1 VDINPYEAPRSEI
14 LHAADDSVELAARLR
29 RLAAVVIDTICLVL
43 AWLAAEWMLSRTG
56 IEFGTDKSNEDIWS
70 SMWAFEPAYDAFGF
84 AVYLLIQG
92 PLLAT
97 RAQTIGKM
105 LLQIRIVDMQ
115 GVRGSFARIVLL
127 RELPGWIANVTT
139 ATGLIYSLVD
149 ALLIFRRNRRCVHD
163 LIAGTQ
169 VVMAR

>member
-1 VDINPYEAPRSEI
+1 
-14 LHAADDSVELAARLR
+14 
-29 RLAAVVIDTICLVL
+29 
-43 AWLAAEWMLSRTG
+43 
-56 IEFGTDKSNEDIWS
+56 
-70 SMWAFEPAYDAFGF
+70 
-84 AVYLLIQG
+84 
-92 PLLAT
+92 
-97 RAQTIGKM
+97 M

-115 GVRGSFARIVLL
+115 GVRGSFARIVFL

-149 ALLIFRRNRRCVHD
+149 ALLIVRRNRRCVHD

>member
-14 LHAADDSVELAARLR
+14 LHAADGPVELAARLR

-43 AWLAAEWMLSRTG
+43 AWLAAEWMISRAG
-56 IEFGTDKSNEDIWS
+56 IEFATGESDEDVWS

-115 GVRGSFARIVLL
+115 GARGSFARIVLL

-139 ATGLIYSLVD
+139 GTGLIYSLID
-149 ALLIFRRNRRCVHD
+149 ALLIFRRDRRCVHD

>member
-1 VDINPYEAPRSEI
+1 MDSNPYEAPRSEI
-14 LHAADDSVELAARLR
+14 LHAAEGSVELAARLR

-43 AWLAAEWMLSRTG
+43 AWLAAEWMLSQAG
-56 IEFGTDKSNEDIWS
+56 IEFAVDELDEGAWS
-70 SMWAFEPAYDAFGF
+70 SMWAFEPASDAFGL

-127 RELPGWIANVTT
+127 RELPGWIANLTT
-139 ATGLIYSLVD
+139 GTGLIYALVD
-149 ALLIFRRNRRCVHD
+149 VLLIFRRSRRCMHD

>member
-1 VDINPYEAPRSEI
+1 
-14 LHAADDSVELAARLR
+14 
-29 RLAAVVIDTICLVL
+29 
-43 AWLAAEWMLSRTG
+43 MG
-56 IEFGTDKSNEDIWS
+56 I
-70 SMWAFEPAYDAFGF
+70 
-84 AVYLLIQG
+84 
-92 PLLAT
+92 

-139 ATGLIYSLVD
+139 GTGLIYALVD
-149 ALLIFRRNRRCVHD
+149 VLLIFRRSRRCMHD